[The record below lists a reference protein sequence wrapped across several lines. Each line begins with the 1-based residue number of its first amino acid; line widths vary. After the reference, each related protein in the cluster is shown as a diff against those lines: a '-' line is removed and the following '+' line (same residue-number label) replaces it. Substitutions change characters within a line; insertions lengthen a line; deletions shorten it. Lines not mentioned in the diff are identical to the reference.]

1 MFSVQ
6 FLIDEGVVK
15 GLRDFK
21 VFKVFR
27 DFKDFKVIKDIKV
40 FRALRDFR
48 GYLLRPRGLP
58 ERLDFRPNFPTLL
71 SRT

>member
-21 VFKVFR
+21 VFK
-27 DFKDFKVIKDIKV
+27 DIKDIKV
-40 FRALRDFR
+40 IKVLRNFG

>member
-21 VFKVFR
+21 VFK
-27 DFKDFKVIKDIKV
+27 DIKDIKDIKD

-48 GYLLRPRGLP
+48 SYLLRPRGLP